1 MKYILTTETVEIP
14 DKVEIVAKSRNIEV
28 KGPLGVLKRSFK
40 HLNFDVIREED
51 KKTKKRRMMIQ
62 MWFAQ
67 RKQKAAVTT
76 IASHIKNMI
85 RGVTSGYK
93 FRMKFAYA
101 HFPIQANLINNGKG
115 VEIKNF
121 LGEKHVRKINALEG
135 VTINRTEEAKDE
147 LTVQGSNLENTSLT
161 CALIQ
166 QCVRVKNKDI
176 RQFLDG
182 IYVSDKRMP
191 IVE

>member
-14 DKVEIVAKSRNIEV
+14 DKIEITTKSRNFEV
-28 KGPLGVLKRSFK
+28 KGPRGVLKRSFK
-40 HLNFDVIREED
+40 HLNFDVIRDED
-51 KKTKKRRMMIQ
+51 KKTKKKRMHIQ
-62 MWFAQ
+62 MWFAH
-67 RKQKAAVTT
+67 KKEKAAVTT
-76 IASHIKNMI
+76 VASHIKNMI
-85 RGVTSGYK
+85 RGVTDGYK

-101 HFPIQANLINNGKG
+101 HFPIQANLVDNGKG

-121 LGEKHVRKINALEG
+121 LGEKHVRKIKALEG
-135 VTINRTEEAKDE
+135 VTVHRTEEQKDE
-147 LTVQGSNLENTSLT
+147 LTVQGTSLENTSLT

-166 QCVRVKNKDI
+166 QSVRVKNKDI

-191 IVE
+191 LE